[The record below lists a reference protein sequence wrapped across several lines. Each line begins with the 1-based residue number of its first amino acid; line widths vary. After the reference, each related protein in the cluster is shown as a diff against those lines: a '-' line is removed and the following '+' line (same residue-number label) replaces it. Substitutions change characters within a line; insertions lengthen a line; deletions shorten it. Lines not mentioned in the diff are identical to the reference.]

1 MKRFSIIRAAATTG
15 AATLMSRILGFLRD
29 VMIAASLGAG
39 PLADIFVVAF
49 RLPNLF
55 RRLFAEGAFNAAFV
69 PVFAKSMEADGVDAA
84 RKLSAEVLAVLLAG
98 LLVFTLI
105 AEWYM
110 PYLVDALAG
119 GFRATPEKFD
129 LAVTYSRITFPYLIF
144 MSLLSLYAAM
154 LNASG
159 RFAVA
164 AFAPVLLNVVLICA
178 LVLAAM
184 TGRDSLASLIWGVAI
199 AGAVQF
205 LMVWYAVQRAGLGI
219 GLQRPRLT
227 KGVKR
232 VLTLGVPGLLA
243 AGVGQINLLVGT
255 NIASAQ
261 NGAASWLYYADRLYQ
276 LPLGVIGIALSVA
289 LLPDLARRLRAGDEV
304 GARNSQNRSLQIALL
319 FSLPCAVGLYL
330 LAGPVM
336 AVLFQRGAFTAADT
350 AAAGV
355 ALMAFA
361 PGLPAFIGVKVL
373 QPSFFAREDT
383 LNPFIYGALGV
394 VANIAISLTF
404 FPIYGHVAIAAATSI
419 AGWLTLIAM
428 TVHLL
433 ISGWRPDKALVTG
446 TLAILFSAALM
457 GAALFL
463 SPFIPSEDATNQA
476 ASASLSLVFWLGVHI
491 IAGIM
496 IFTLSGLLTGAFGKD
511 VMRYFRS
518 STRAERLAKSDTLSD
533 KADEN
538 E

>member
-1 MKRFSIIRAAATTG
+1 MKRFSIIKAAATAG
-15 AATLMSRILGFLRD
+15 VATLMSRILGFMRD

-69 PVFAKSMEADGVDAA
+69 PVFAKRMEAEGVDAA
-84 RKLSAEVLAVLLAG
+84 RKLSSEVLAVLLAG
-98 LLVFTLI
+98 LIVFTLL

-110 PYLVDALAG
+110 PYLVHALAG

-129 LAVTYSRITFPYLIF
+129 LAVTYSRITFPYLVF

-164 AFAPVLLNVVLICA
+164 AFAPVLLNVVLIGA

-184 TGRDSLASLIWGVAI
+184 TGRDSLAYLIWGVAI
-199 AGAVQF
+199 AGVVQF
-205 LMVWYAVQRAGLGI
+205 LMVWFAVKQAGLGI

-227 KGVKR
+227 EDVKR
-232 VLTLGVPGLLA
+232 VLTLGIPGVLA

-289 LLPDLARRLRAGDEV
+289 LLPDLSRRLKAGDET
-304 GARNSQNRSLQIALL
+304 GARNSQNRTLQIAIF
-319 FSLPCAVGLYL
+319 FSIPCAVGLYL
-330 LAGPVM
+330 LADPVI
-336 AVLFQRGAFTAADT
+336 AVLFQRGAFSAADT
-350 AAAGV
+350 TATGV
-355 ALMAFA
+355 ALMGFA
-361 PGLPAFIGVKVL
+361 IGLPAFIGIKVL
-373 QPSFFAREDT
+373 QPSFFARENT
-383 LNPFIYGALGV
+383 FYPFIYGALGV

-404 FPIYGHVAIAAATSI
+404 FPIYGHVAIAIATSI
-419 AGWLTLIAM
+419 AGWLTLVTM
-428 TVHLL
+428 SVHLF
-433 ISGWRPDKALVTG
+433 ISGWRPDRALVFG
-446 TLAILFSAALM
+446 TLAILFSAVLMAVVLYNSPFAPPEGEPNQTVSLALWL
-457 GAALFL
+457 GGHILAGTVLFL
-463 SPFIPSEDATNQA
+463 F
-476 ASASLSLVFWLGVHI
+476 SALV
-491 IAGIM
+491 
-496 IFTLSGLLTGAFGKD
+496 TGALGRDLLGNFKSL
-511 VMRYFRS
+511 Y
-518 STRAERLAKSDTLSD
+518 RASRLAKSNALRD

-538 E
+538 EKDD

>member
-1 MKRFSIIRAAATTG
+1 MKRFSIIKAAATAG
-15 AATLMSRILGFLRD
+15 VATLMSRILGFLRD

-69 PVFAKSMEADGVDAA
+69 PVFAKRMEAEGVDAA

-98 LLVFTLI
+98 LIVFTLL

-110 PYLVDALAG
+110 PYLVHALAG

-129 LAVTYSRITFPYLIF
+129 LAVTYSRITFPYLVF

-164 AFAPVLLNVVLICA
+164 AFAPVLLNVVLIGA

-184 TGRDSLASLIWGVAI
+184 TGRDSLAYLIWGVAI
-199 AGAVQF
+199 AGVVQF
-205 LMVWYAVQRAGLGI
+205 LMVWFAVKQAGLGI

-227 KGVKR
+227 EDVKR
-232 VLTLGVPGLLA
+232 VLTLGIPGVLA

-289 LLPDLARRLRAGDEV
+289 LLPDLSRRLKAGDEA
-304 GARNSQNRSLQIALL
+304 GARNSQNRSLQIAIL
-319 FSLPCAVGLYL
+319 FSIPCAVGLYL
-330 LAGPVM
+330 LADPVI
-336 AVLFQRGAFTAADT
+336 AVLFQRGAFSAADT
-350 AAAGV
+350 TATGV
-355 ALMAFA
+355 ALMGFA
-361 PGLPAFIGVKVL
+361 IGLPAFIGIKVL
-373 QPSFFAREDT
+373 QPSFFARENT
-383 LNPFIYGALGV
+383 FYPFIYGALGV

-404 FPIYGHVAIAAATSI
+404 FPIYGHVAIAIATSI
-419 AGWLTLIAM
+419 AGWLTLVTM
-428 TVHLL
+428 SVHLF
-433 ISGWRPDKALVTG
+433 ISGWRPDRALVFG
-446 TLAILFSAALM
+446 TLAILFSAVLMAVVLYNSPFAPPEGEPNQTVSLALWL
-457 GAALFL
+457 GGHILAGTVLFL
-463 SPFIPSEDATNQA
+463 F
-476 ASASLSLVFWLGVHI
+476 SALV
-491 IAGIM
+491 
-496 IFTLSGLLTGAFGKD
+496 TGALGRDLLGNFKSFD
-511 VMRYFRS
+511 
-518 STRAERLAKSDTLSD
+518 RASRLAKSDALRD

-538 E
+538 EKDD